1 MKTIYRLFAAF
12 SALSLFAAACTPVEE
27 YKPGVEDNTDCY
39 GVYFSAQET
48 KFVRSPEEATVITF
62 TVAREKTDG
71 DLIVPIN
78 VKDTSSIFNIKPVN
92 AVFEDGQS
100 ETTISFDYARIAV
113 GQEYLVSLSIEGDEF
128 VSKYSTLPSN
138 LDFTVRVEKW
148 NDLCVGTFTMNL
160 KRWDPFTCDVRY
172 YQSDFDPSIY
182 RISMNEILDA
192 GATSP
197 IFSDEQDTYLYIEIL
212 KKGDKVL
219 DNVADKDG
227 LVNFDE
233 YHTGIIHPNYG
244 KELLLVHPASQPENF
259 TVADWY
265 YNKVIQYNE
274 DASPAV
280 IQLAPY
286 IYMKG
291 LGGWA
296 FNKED
301 NAIVLVFPGCTLMDY
316 SMELEAGFTQDGV
329 LPVYFN
335 LGVDVAAVK
344 YAVYEGT
351 LNSAQVTRYA
361 GQIADGSAEGIATLP
376 ADGIAKLTLPET
388 GVYTVVAVSFDAAG
402 EAQETATAAINY
414 VAEGDNKD
422 VELYSGLVATGKYG
436 KEYTSDNTLEYY
448 IFGQDLVD
456 IKIGL
461 FEKGVLENKYE
472 DCVKEVLASESLAKE
487 DIEAANTSSY
497 VAVFK
502 DCVPGTEY
510 SVLAWASNGYA
521 YAFDVASAKTTGKLV
536 VSLEDMIGVYSTS
549 ITSYYNGPLKPL
561 QMVIEPSD
569 DEWYN
574 LMVSSFYGIELD
586 TPIYIDFD
594 QDTNRMLFYDWQPI
608 LADEENDQAILFAS
622 ASDDGNPIMF
632 TITGKGKFSQPS
644 GMFGLYVT
652 DYNGTKGLGW
662 ADLFTSFSATKVAD
676 LTSGASAAAPASIA
690 SIEVKES
697 AKERF
702 FPAKPSFRCNYVTMD
717 VVKNEAAS
725 KTSRKVEFTPSDLI
739 VE

>member
-12 SALSLFAAACTPVEE
+12 SALSLFAAACSPVEE

-39 GVYFSAQET
+39 GVYFPAQET
-48 KFVRSPEEATVITF
+48 EFVRSPEEATVITF

-138 LDFTVRVEKW
+138 LDFTVLVEKW
-148 NDLCVGTFTMNL
+148 NDLGVGTFTMNVDL
-160 KRWDPFTCDVRY
+160 WDPFTCAVRFF
-172 YQSDFDPSIY
+172 QSDLNPAIY
-182 RISMNEILDA
+182 RIKMHEVLED
-192 GATSP
+192 GTTDL
-197 IFSDEQDTYLYIEIL
+197 IFSEEQNTYLYFKVL
-212 KKGDKVL
+212 KKGDKVF
-219 DNVADKDG
+219 DNVADKDD
-227 LVNFDE
+227 LVFFDVF
-233 YHTGIIHPNYG
+233 HTGIINSTYNA
-244 KELLLVHPASQPENF
+244 ELLFVHPGSLSSF
-259 TVADWY
+259 TVSDWY
-265 YNKVIQYNE
+265 YNKVIQVKE
-274 DASPAV
+274 DGSPAV

-286 IYMKG
+286 IFMNG
-291 LGGWA
+291 IGGWS
-296 FNKED
+296 FIDQDE
-301 NAIVLVFPGCTLMDY
+301 AIILVLPGCQLVNY
-316 SMELEAGFTQDGV
+316 SMEIEAGYSENGV
-329 LPVYFN
+329 LPVKFE
-335 LGVDVAAVK
+335 LGADVAKVK
-344 YAVYEGT
+344 YAIYPGT

-388 GVYTVVAVSFDAAG
+388 GVYTVVAVSFDATG
-402 EAQETATAAINY
+402 EAQETAAATINY

-461 FEKGVLENKYE
+461 FEKGVLENNYE
-472 DCVKEVLASESLAKE
+472 ACVEEVLASESLSEE

-574 LMVSSFYGIELD
+574 LMVTTFYGIELD
-586 TPIYIDFD
+586 APIYIDFD

-690 SIEVKES
+690 STEVKES

-739 VE
+739 VK

>member
-12 SALSLFAAACTPVEE
+12 SALSLFAAACSPVEE

-39 GVYFSAQET
+39 GVYFPAQET
-48 KFVRSPEEATVITF
+48 EFVRSPEEATVITF

-113 GQEYLVSLSIEGDEF
+113 GQKYLVSLSIEGDEF

-138 LDFTVRVEKW
+138 LDFTVLVEKW
-148 NDLCVGTFTMNL
+148 NDLGVGTFTMNVY
-160 KRWDPFTCDVRY
+160 WDSFTCAVRFF
-172 YQSDFDPSIY
+172 QSDLNPAIY
-182 RISMNEILDA
+182 RIKMHEVLED
-192 GATSP
+192 GTTDL
-197 IFSDEQDTYLYIEIL
+197 IFSEEQNTYLYLKVL
-212 KKGDKVL
+212 KKGDKVF
-219 DNVADKDG
+219 DNVADKDD
-227 LVNFDE
+227 LVFFDVF
-233 YHTGIIHPNYG
+233 HTGIINSTYNA
-244 KELLLVHPASQPENF
+244 ELLFVHPGSLSSF
-259 TVADWY
+259 TVSDWY
-265 YNKVIQYNE
+265 YNKVIQVKE
-274 DASPAV
+274 DGSPAV

-286 IYMKG
+286 IFMNG
-291 LGGWA
+291 IGGWS
-296 FNKED
+296 FIDQDE
-301 NAIVLVFPGCTLMDY
+301 AIILVLPGCQIVNY
-316 SMELEAGFTQDGV
+316 SMEIEAGYSENGV
-329 LPVYFN
+329 LPVKFE
-335 LGVDVAAVK
+335 LGADVAKVK
-344 YAVYEGT
+344 YAIYPGT

-376 ADGIAKLTLPET
+376 ADDIAKFTLPET

-402 EAQETATAAINY
+402 EAQETATATINY

-461 FEKGVLENKYE
+461 FEKGVLENNYE
-472 DCVKEVLASESLAKE
+472 ACVEEVLASESLSEE

-574 LMVSSFYGIELD
+574 LMVTTFYGIELD
-586 TPIYIDFD
+586 APIYIDFD

-690 SIEVKES
+690 STEVKES
-697 AKERF
+697 AKDRF

-739 VE
+739 VK

>member
-39 GVYFSAQET
+39 GVYFPAQET
-48 KFVRSPEEATVITF
+48 EFVRSPEEATVITF

-138 LDFTVRVEKW
+138 LDFTVLVEKW
-148 NDLCVGTFTMNL
+148 NDLGVGTFTMNVDL
-160 KRWDPFTCDVRY
+160 WDPFTCAVRFF
-172 YQSDFDPSIY
+172 QSDLNPAIY
-182 RISMNEILDA
+182 RIKMHEVLED
-192 GATSP
+192 GTTDL
-197 IFSDEQDTYLYIEIL
+197 IFSEEQNTYLYLKVL
-212 KKGDKVL
+212 KKGDKVF
-219 DNVADKDG
+219 DNVADKDD
-227 LVNFDE
+227 LVFFDVF
-233 YHTGIIHPNYG
+233 HTGIINSTYNA
-244 KELLLVHPASQPENF
+244 ELLFVHPGSLSSF
-259 TVADWY
+259 TVSDWY
-265 YNKVIQYNE
+265 YNKVIQVKE
-274 DASPAV
+274 DGSPAV

-286 IYMKG
+286 IFMNG
-291 LGGWA
+291 IGGWS
-296 FNKED
+296 FIDQDE
-301 NAIVLVFPGCTLMDY
+301 AIILVLPGCQLVNY
-316 SMELEAGFTQDGV
+316 SMEIEAGYSENGV
-329 LPVYFN
+329 LPVKFE
-335 LGVDVAAVK
+335 LGADVAKVK
-344 YAVYEGT
+344 YAIYPGT

-388 GVYTVVAVSFDAAG
+388 GVYTVVAVSFDATG
-402 EAQETATAAINY
+402 EAQETAAATINY

-461 FEKGVLENKYE
+461 FEKGVLENNYE
-472 DCVKEVLASESLAKE
+472 ACVEEVLASESLSEE

-574 LMVSSFYGIELD
+574 LMVTTFYGIELD
-586 TPIYIDFD
+586 APIYIDFD

-739 VE
+739 VK

>member
-12 SALSLFAAACTPVEE
+12 SALSLFAAACSPVEE

-39 GVYFSAQET
+39 GVYFPAQET
-48 KFVRSPEEATVITF
+48 EFVRSPEEATVITF

-138 LDFTVRVEKW
+138 LDFTVLVEKW
-148 NDLCVGTFTMNL
+148 NDLGVGTFTMNVY
-160 KRWDPFTCDVRY
+160 WDPFTCAVRFF
-172 YQSDFDPSIY
+172 QSDLNPAIY
-182 RISMNEILDA
+182 RIKMHEVLED
-192 GATSP
+192 GTTDL
-197 IFSDEQDTYLYIEIL
+197 IFSEEQNTYLYLKVL
-212 KKGDKVL
+212 KKGDKVF
-219 DNVADKDG
+219 DNVADKDD
-227 LVNFDE
+227 LVFFDVF
-233 YHTGIIHPNYG
+233 HTGIINSTYNA
-244 KELLLVHPASQPENF
+244 ELLFVHPGSLSSF
-259 TVADWY
+259 TVSDWY
-265 YNKVIQYNE
+265 YNKVIQVKE
-274 DASPAV
+274 DGSPAV

-286 IYMKG
+286 IFMNG
-291 LGGWA
+291 IGGWS
-296 FNKED
+296 FIDQDE
-301 NAIVLVFPGCTLMDY
+301 AIILVLPGCELVNY
-316 SMELEAGFTQDGV
+316 SMEIEAGYSENGV
-329 LPVYFN
+329 LPVKFE
-335 LGVDVAAVK
+335 LGADVAKVK
-344 YAVYEGT
+344 YAIYPGT

-361 GQIADGSAEGIATLP
+361 GQIADGSAEGIAALP

-402 EAQETATAAINY
+402 EAQETATATINY

-461 FEKGVLENKYE
+461 FEKGVLENNYE
-472 DCVKEVLASESLAKE
+472 ACVDEVLASKSLAKE

-574 LMVSSFYGIELD
+574 LMVTTFYGIELD
-586 TPIYIDFD
+586 APIYIDFD

-662 ADLFTSFSATKVAD
+662 ADLFTSFSATKVRD

-739 VE
+739 VK

>member
-12 SALSLFAAACTPVEE
+12 SALSLFAAACSPVEE

-39 GVYFSAQET
+39 GVYFPAQET
-48 KFVRSPEEATVITF
+48 EFVRSPEEATVITF

-138 LDFTVRVEKW
+138 LDFTVLVEKW
-148 NDLCVGTFTMNL
+148 NDLGVGTFTMNVDL
-160 KRWDPFTCDVRY
+160 WDPFTCAVRFF
-172 YQSDFDPSIY
+172 QSDLNPAIY
-182 RISMNEILDA
+182 RIKMHEVREDGTTDL
-192 GATSP
+192 
-197 IFSDEQDTYLYIEIL
+197 IFSEEQNTYLYFKVL
-212 KKGDKVL
+212 KKGDKVF
-219 DNVADKDG
+219 DNVADKDD
-227 LVNFDE
+227 LVFFDVF
-233 YHTGIIHPNYG
+233 HTGIINSTYNA
-244 KELLLVHPASQPENF
+244 ELLFVHPGSLSSF
-259 TVADWY
+259 TVSDWY
-265 YNKVIQYNE
+265 YNKVIQVKE
-274 DASPAV
+274 DGSPAV

-286 IYMKG
+286 IFMNG
-291 LGGWA
+291 IGGWS
-296 FNKED
+296 FIDQDE
-301 NAIVLVFPGCTLMDY
+301 AIILVLPGCQLVNY
-316 SMELEAGFTQDGV
+316 SMEIEAGYSENGV
-329 LPVYFN
+329 LPVKFE
-335 LGVDVAAVK
+335 LGADVAKVK
-344 YAVYEGT
+344 YAIYPGT

-402 EAQETATAAINY
+402 EAQETATATINY

-461 FEKGVLENKYE
+461 FEKGVLENNYE
-472 DCVKEVLASESLAKE
+472 ACVEEVLASESLSEE

-536 VSLEDMIGVYSTS
+536 VSLEDMTGVYSTS

-574 LMVSSFYGIELD
+574 LMVTTFYGIELD
-586 TPIYIDFD
+586 APIYIDFD

-608 LADEENDQAILFAS
+608 LADEENDQAALFAS

-690 SIEVKES
+690 STEVKES

-739 VE
+739 VK

>member
-39 GVYFSAQET
+39 GVYFPAQET
-48 KFVRSPEEATVITF
+48 EFVRSPEEATVITF

-138 LDFTVRVEKW
+138 LDFTVLVEKW
-148 NDLCVGTFTMNL
+148 NDLGVGTFTMNVDL
-160 KRWDPFTCDVRY
+160 WDPFTCAVRFF
-172 YQSDFDPSIY
+172 QSDLNPAIY
-182 RISMNEILDA
+182 RIKMHEVLED
-192 GATSP
+192 GTTDL
-197 IFSDEQDTYLYIEIL
+197 IFSEEQNTYLYLKVL
-212 KKGDKVL
+212 KKGDKVF
-219 DNVADKDG
+219 DNVADKDD
-227 LVNFDE
+227 LVFFDVF
-233 YHTGIIHPNYG
+233 HTGIINSTYNA
-244 KELLLVHPASQPENF
+244 ELLFVHPGSLSSF
-259 TVADWY
+259 TVSDWY
-265 YNKVIQYNE
+265 YNKVIQVKE
-274 DASPAV
+274 DGSPAV

-286 IYMKG
+286 IFMNG
-291 LGGWA
+291 IGGWS
-296 FNKED
+296 FIDQDE
-301 NAIVLVFPGCTLMDY
+301 AIILVLPGCQLVNY
-316 SMELEAGFTQDGV
+316 SMEIEAGYSENGV
-329 LPVYFN
+329 LPVKFE
-335 LGVDVAAVK
+335 LGADVAKVK
-344 YAVYEGT
+344 YAIYPGT

-388 GVYTVVAVSFDAAG
+388 GVYTVVAVSFDATG
-402 EAQETATAAINY
+402 EAQETAAATINY

-461 FEKGVLENKYE
+461 FEKGVLENNYE
-472 DCVKEVLASESLAKE
+472 ACVEEVLASESLSEE

-574 LMVSSFYGIELD
+574 LMVTTFYGIELD
-586 TPIYIDFD
+586 APIYIDFD

-690 SIEVKES
+690 STEVKES

-739 VE
+739 VK

>member
-12 SALSLFAAACTPVEE
+12 SALSLFAAACSPVEE

-39 GVYFSAQET
+39 GVYFPAQET
-48 KFVRSPEEATVITF
+48 EFVRSPEEATVITF

-138 LDFTVRVEKW
+138 LDFTVLVEKW
-148 NDLCVGTFTMNL
+148 NDLGVGTFTMNVDL
-160 KRWDPFTCDVRY
+160 WDPFTCAVRFF
-172 YQSDFDPSIY
+172 QSDLNPAIY
-182 RISMNEILDA
+182 RIKMHEVLED
-192 GATSP
+192 GTTDL
-197 IFSDEQDTYLYIEIL
+197 IFSEEQNTYLYFKVL
-212 KKGDKVL
+212 KKGDKVF
-219 DNVADKDG
+219 DNVADKDD
-227 LVNFDE
+227 LVFFDVF
-233 YHTGIIHPNYG
+233 HTGIINSTYNA
-244 KELLLVHPASQPENF
+244 ELLFVHPGSLSSF
-259 TVADWY
+259 TVSDWY
-265 YNKVIQYNE
+265 YNKVIQVKE
-274 DASPAV
+274 DGSPAV

-286 IYMKG
+286 IFMNG
-291 LGGWA
+291 IGGWS
-296 FNKED
+296 FIDQDE
-301 NAIVLVFPGCTLMDY
+301 AIILVLPGCQLVNY
-316 SMELEAGFTQDGV
+316 SMEIEAGYSENGV
-329 LPVYFN
+329 LPVKFE
-335 LGVDVAAVK
+335 LGADVAKVK
-344 YAVYEGT
+344 YAIYPGT

-461 FEKGVLENKYE
+461 FEKGVLENNYE
-472 DCVKEVLASESLAKE
+472 ACVDEVLASKSLAKE

-569 DEWYN
+569 DELYN
-574 LMVSSFYGIELD
+574 LMVTTFYGIELD
-586 TPIYIDFD
+586 APIYIDFD

-652 DYNGTKGLGW
+652 D
-662 ADLFTSFSATKVAD
+662 
-676 LTSGASAAAPASIA
+676 
-690 SIEVKES
+690 
-697 AKERF
+697 
-702 FPAKPSFRCNYVTMD
+702 
-717 VVKNEAAS
+717 
-725 KTSRKVEFTPSDLI
+725 
-739 VE
+739 

>member
-12 SALSLFAAACTPVEE
+12 SALSLFAAACSPVEE

-39 GVYFSAQET
+39 GVYFPAQET
-48 KFVRSPEEATVITF
+48 EFVRSPEEATVITF

-138 LDFTVRVEKW
+138 LDFTVLVEKW
-148 NDLCVGTFTMNL
+148 NDLGVGTFTMNVY
-160 KRWDPFTCDVRY
+160 WDPFTCAVRFF
-172 YQSDFDPSIY
+172 QSDLNPAIY
-182 RISMNEILDA
+182 RIKMHEVLED
-192 GATSP
+192 GTTDL
-197 IFSDEQDTYLYIEIL
+197 IFSEEQNTYLYLKVL
-212 KKGDKVL
+212 KKGDKVF
-219 DNVADKDG
+219 DNVADKDD
-227 LVNFDE
+227 LVFFDVF
-233 YHTGIIHPNYG
+233 HTGIINSTYNA
-244 KELLLVHPASQPENF
+244 ELLFVHPGSLSSF
-259 TVADWY
+259 TVSDWY
-265 YNKVIQYNE
+265 YNKVIQVKE
-274 DASPAV
+274 DGSPAV

-286 IYMKG
+286 IFMNG
-291 LGGWA
+291 IGGWS
-296 FNKED
+296 FIDQDE
-301 NAIVLVFPGCTLMDY
+301 AIILVLPGCELVNY
-316 SMELEAGFTQDGV
+316 SMEIEAGYSENGV
-329 LPVYFN
+329 LPVKFE
-335 LGVDVAAVK
+335 LGADVAKVK
-344 YAVYEGT
+344 YAIYPGT

-461 FEKGVLENKYE
+461 FEKGVLENNYE
-472 DCVKEVLASESLAKE
+472 ACVDEVLASKSLAKE

-569 DEWYN
+569 DELYN
-574 LMVSSFYGIELD
+574 LMVTTFYGIELD
-586 TPIYIDFD
+586 APIYIDFD

-739 VE
+739 VK

>member
-12 SALSLFAAACTPVEE
+12 SALSLFAAACSPVEE

-39 GVYFSAQET
+39 GVYFPAQET
-48 KFVRSPEEATVITF
+48 EFVRSPEEATVITF

-138 LDFTVRVEKW
+138 LDFTVLVEKW
-148 NDLCVGTFTMNL
+148 NDLGVGTFTMNVY
-160 KRWDPFTCDVRY
+160 WDPFTCAVRFF
-172 YQSDFDPSIY
+172 QSDLNPAIY
-182 RISMNEILDA
+182 RIKMHEVLED
-192 GATSP
+192 GTTDL
-197 IFSDEQDTYLYIEIL
+197 IFSEEQNTYLYFKVL
-212 KKGDKVL
+212 KKGDKVF
-219 DNVADKDG
+219 DNVADKDD
-227 LVNFDE
+227 LVFFDVF
-233 YHTGIIHPNYG
+233 HTGIINSTYNA
-244 KELLLVHPASQPENF
+244 ELLFVHPGSLSSF
-259 TVADWY
+259 TVSDWY
-265 YNKVIQYNE
+265 YNKVIQVKE
-274 DASPAV
+274 DGSPAV

-286 IYMKG
+286 IFMNG
-291 LGGWA
+291 IGGWS
-296 FNKED
+296 FIDQDE
-301 NAIVLVFPGCTLMDY
+301 AIILVLPGCQLVNY
-316 SMELEAGFTQDGV
+316 SMEIEAGYSENGV
-329 LPVYFN
+329 LPVKFE
-335 LGVDVAAVK
+335 LGADVAKVK
-344 YAVYEGT
+344 YAIYPGT

-388 GVYTVVAVSFDAAG
+388 GVYTVVAVSFDATG
-402 EAQETATAAINY
+402 EAQETAAATINY

-461 FEKGVLENKYE
+461 FEKGVLENNYE
-472 DCVKEVLASESLAKE
+472 ACVEEVLASESLSEE

-574 LMVSSFYGIELD
+574 LMVTTFYGIELD
-586 TPIYIDFD
+586 APIYIDFD

-739 VE
+739 VK

>member
-12 SALSLFAAACTPVEE
+12 SALSLFAAACSPVEE

-39 GVYFSAQET
+39 GVYFPAQET
-48 KFVRSPEEATVITF
+48 EFVRSPEEATVITF

-138 LDFTVRVEKW
+138 LDFTVLVEKW
-148 NDLCVGTFTMNL
+148 NDLGVGTFTMNVDL
-160 KRWDPFTCDVRY
+160 WDPFTCAVRFF
-172 YQSDFDPSIY
+172 QSDLNPAIY
-182 RISMNEILDA
+182 RIKMHEVLED
-192 GATSP
+192 GTSDL
-197 IFSDEQDTYLYIEIL
+197 IFSEEQNTYLYFKVL
-212 KKGDKVL
+212 KKGDKVF
-219 DNVADKDG
+219 DNVADKDD
-227 LVNFDE
+227 LVFFDVF
-233 YHTGIIHPNYG
+233 HTGIINSTYNA
-244 KELLLVHPASQPENF
+244 ELLFVHPGSLSSF
-259 TVADWY
+259 TVSDWY
-265 YNKVIQYNE
+265 YNKVIQVKE
-274 DASPAV
+274 DGSPAV

-286 IYMKG
+286 IFMNG
-291 LGGWA
+291 IGGWS
-296 FNKED
+296 FIDQDE
-301 NAIVLVFPGCTLMDY
+301 AIILVLPGCQLVNY
-316 SMELEAGFTQDGV
+316 SMEIEAGYSENGV
-329 LPVYFN
+329 LPVKFE
-335 LGVDVAAVK
+335 LGADVAKVK
-344 YAVYEGT
+344 YAIYPGT

-461 FEKGVLENKYE
+461 FEKGVLENNYE
-472 DCVKEVLASESLAKE
+472 ACVEEVLASESLSEE

-574 LMVSSFYGIELD
+574 LMVTTFYGIELD
-586 TPIYIDFD
+586 APIYIDFD

-739 VE
+739 VK

>member
-12 SALSLFAAACTPVEE
+12 SALALFAAACSPVEE

-39 GVYFSAQET
+39 GVYFPAQET
-48 KFVRSPEEATVITF
+48 EFVRSPEEATVITF

-138 LDFTVRVEKW
+138 LDFTVLVEKW
-148 NDLCVGTFTMNL
+148 NDLGVGTFTMNVDL
-160 KRWDPFTCDVRY
+160 WDPFTCAVRFF
-172 YQSDFDPSIY
+172 QSDLNPAIY
-182 RISMNEILDA
+182 RIKMHEVLED
-192 GATSP
+192 GTTDL
-197 IFSDEQDTYLYIEIL
+197 IFSEEQNTYLYFKVL
-212 KKGDKVL
+212 KKGDKVF
-219 DNVADKDG
+219 DNVADKDD
-227 LVNFDE
+227 LVFFDVF
-233 YHTGIIHPNYG
+233 HTGIINSTYNA
-244 KELLLVHPASQPENF
+244 ELLFVHPGSLSSF
-259 TVADWY
+259 TVSDWY
-265 YNKVIQYNE
+265 YNKVIQVKE
-274 DASPAV
+274 DGSPAV

-286 IYMKG
+286 IFMNG
-291 LGGWA
+291 IGGWS
-296 FNKED
+296 FIDQDE
-301 NAIVLVFPGCTLMDY
+301 AIILVLPGCQLVNY
-316 SMELEAGFTQDGV
+316 SMEIEAGYSENGV
-329 LPVYFN
+329 LPVKFE
-335 LGVDVAAVK
+335 LGADVAKVK
-344 YAVYEGT
+344 YAIYPGT

-388 GVYTVVAVSFDAAG
+388 GVYTVVAVSFDATG
-402 EAQETATAAINY
+402 EAQETAAATINY

-461 FEKGVLENKYE
+461 FEKGVLENNYE
-472 DCVKEVLASESLAKE
+472 ACVEEVLASESLSEE

-569 DEWYN
+569 DELYN
-574 LMVSSFYGIELD
+574 LMVTTFYGIELD
-586 TPIYIDFD
+586 APIYIDFD

-662 ADLFTSFSATKVAD
+662 ADLFTSFSATKVGD

-739 VE
+739 VK

>member
-12 SALSLFAAACTPVEE
+12 SALSLFAAACSPVEE

-39 GVYFSAQET
+39 GVYFPAQET
-48 KFVRSPEEATVITF
+48 EFVRSPEEATVITF

-138 LDFTVRVEKW
+138 LDFTVLVEKW
-148 NDLCVGTFTMNL
+148 NDLGVGTFTMNVDL
-160 KRWDPFTCDVRY
+160 WDPFTCAVRFF
-172 YQSDFDPSIY
+172 QSDLNPAIY
-182 RISMNEILDA
+182 RIKMHEVLED
-192 GATSP
+192 GTTDL
-197 IFSDEQDTYLYIEIL
+197 IFSEEQNTYLYFKVL
-212 KKGDKVL
+212 KKGDKVF
-219 DNVADKDG
+219 DNVADKDD
-227 LVNFDE
+227 LVFFDVF
-233 YHTGIIHPNYG
+233 HTGIINSTYNA
-244 KELLLVHPASQPENF
+244 ELLFVHPGSLSSF
-259 TVADWY
+259 TVSDWY
-265 YNKVIQYNE
+265 YNKVIQVKE
-274 DASPAV
+274 DGSPAV

-286 IYMKG
+286 IFMNG
-291 LGGWA
+291 IGGWS
-296 FNKED
+296 FIDQDE
-301 NAIVLVFPGCTLMDY
+301 AIILVLPGCELVNY
-316 SMELEAGFTQDGV
+316 SMEIEAGYSENGV
-329 LPVYFN
+329 LPVKFE
-335 LGVDVAAVK
+335 LGADVAKVK
-344 YAVYEGT
+344 YAIYPGT

-388 GVYTVVAVSFDAAG
+388 GVYTVVAVSFDATG
-402 EAQETATAAINY
+402 EAQETAAATINY

-461 FEKGVLENKYE
+461 FEKGVLENNYE
-472 DCVKEVLASESLAKE
+472 ACVEEVLASESLSEE

-569 DEWYN
+569 DELYN
-574 LMVSSFYGIELD
+574 LMVTTFYGIELD
-586 TPIYIDFD
+586 APIYIDFD

-739 VE
+739 VK

>member
-12 SALSLFAAACTPVEE
+12 SALSLFAAACSPVEE

-39 GVYFSAQET
+39 GVYFPAQET
-48 KFVRSPEEATVITF
+48 EFVRSPEEATVITF

-138 LDFTVRVEKW
+138 LDFTVLVEKW
-148 NDLCVGTFTMNL
+148 NDLGVGTFTMNVY
-160 KRWDPFTCDVRY
+160 WDPFTCAVRFF
-172 YQSDFDPSIY
+172 QSDLNPAIY
-182 RISMNEILDA
+182 RIKMHEVLED
-192 GATSP
+192 GTSDL
-197 IFSDEQDTYLYIEIL
+197 IFSEEQNTYLYLKVL
-212 KKGDKVL
+212 KKGDKVF
-219 DNVADKDG
+219 DNVADKDD
-227 LVNFDE
+227 LVFFDVF
-233 YHTGIIHPNYG
+233 HTGIINSTYNA
-244 KELLLVHPASQPENF
+244 ELLFVHPGALSSF
-259 TVADWY
+259 TVSDWY
-265 YNKVIQYNE
+265 YNKVIQVKE
-274 DASPAV
+274 DGSPAV

-286 IYMKG
+286 IFMNG
-291 LGGWA
+291 IGGWS
-296 FNKED
+296 FIDQDE
-301 NAIVLVFPGCTLMDY
+301 AIILVLPGCELVNY
-316 SMELEAGFTQDGV
+316 SMEIEAGYSENGV
-329 LPVYFN
+329 LPVKFE
-335 LGVDVAAVK
+335 LGADVAKVK
-344 YAVYEGT
+344 YAIYPGT

-461 FEKGVLENKYE
+461 FEKGVLENNYE
-472 DCVKEVLASESLAKE
+472 ACVDEVLASKSLAEE

-569 DEWYN
+569 DELYN
-574 LMVSSFYGIELD
+574 LMVTTFYGIELD
-586 TPIYIDFD
+586 APIYIDFD

-662 ADLFTSFSATKVAD
+662 ADLFTSFSATKVGD

-690 SIEVKES
+690 SIEVKDS

-739 VE
+739 VK

>member
-12 SALSLFAAACTPVEE
+12 SALALFAAACSPVEE

-39 GVYFSAQET
+39 GVYFPAQET
-48 KFVRSPEEATVITF
+48 EFVRSPEEATVITF

-138 LDFTVRVEKW
+138 LDFTVLVEKW
-148 NDLCVGTFTMNL
+148 NDLGVGTFTMNVDL
-160 KRWDPFTCDVRY
+160 WDPFTCAVRFF
-172 YQSDFDPSIY
+172 QSDLNPAIY
-182 RISMNEILDA
+182 RIKMHEVLED
-192 GATSP
+192 GTTDL
-197 IFSDEQDTYLYIEIL
+197 IFSEEQNTYLYFKVL
-212 KKGDKVL
+212 KKGDKVF
-219 DNVADKDG
+219 DNVADKDD
-227 LVNFDE
+227 LVFFDVF
-233 YHTGIIHPNYG
+233 HTGIINSTYNA
-244 KELLLVHPASQPENF
+244 ELLFVHPGALSSF
-259 TVADWY
+259 TVSDWY
-265 YNKVIQYNE
+265 YNKVIQVKE
-274 DASPAV
+274 DGSPAV

-286 IYMKG
+286 IFMNG
-291 LGGWA
+291 IGGWS
-296 FNKED
+296 FIDQDE
-301 NAIVLVFPGCTLMDY
+301 AIILVLPGCELVNY
-316 SMELEAGFTQDGV
+316 SMEIEAGYSENGV
-329 LPVYFN
+329 LPVKFE
-335 LGVDVAAVK
+335 LGADVAKVK
-344 YAVYEGT
+344 YAIYPGT

-388 GVYTVVAVSFDAAG
+388 GVYTVVAVSFDATG
-402 EAQETATAAINY
+402 EAQETAAATINY

-461 FEKGVLENKYE
+461 FEKGVLENNYE
-472 DCVKEVLASESLAKE
+472 ACVEEVLASESLSEE

-574 LMVSSFYGIELD
+574 LMVTTFYGIELD
-586 TPIYIDFD
+586 APIYIDFD

-739 VE
+739 VK

>member
-12 SALSLFAAACTPVEE
+12 SALSLFAAACSPVEE
-27 YKPGVEDNTDCY
+27 YKPGSEDDPTCF
-39 GVYFSAQET
+39 GVYFPAQET
-48 KFVRSPEEATVITF
+48 AIVRSPEESTMISF
-62 TVAREKTDG
+62 TVARTNTEG
-71 DLIVPIN
+71 DLIVP
-78 VKDTSSIFNIKPVN
+78 VTVSDTSSIFNIKPVN

-138 LDFTVRVEKW
+138 LDFTVLVEKW
-148 NDLCVGTFTMNL
+148 NDLGVGTFTMNVY
-160 KRWDPFTCDVRY
+160 WDPFTCAVRFF
-172 YQSDFDPSIY
+172 QSDLNPAIY
-182 RISMNEILDA
+182 RIKMHEVLED
-192 GATSP
+192 GTTDL
-197 IFSDEQDTYLYIEIL
+197 IFSEEQNTYLYLKVL
-212 KKGDKVL
+212 KKGDKVF
-219 DNVADKDG
+219 DNVADKDD
-227 LVNFDE
+227 LVFFDVF
-233 YHTGIIHPNYG
+233 HTGIINSTYNA
-244 KELLLVHPASQPENF
+244 ELLFVHPGALSSF
-259 TVADWY
+259 TVSDWY
-265 YNKVIQYNE
+265 YNKVLQVKE
-274 DASPAV
+274 DGSPAV

-286 IYMKG
+286 IFMNG
-291 LGGWA
+291 IGGWS
-296 FNKED
+296 FIDQDE
-301 NAIVLVFPGCTLMDY
+301 AIILVLPGCQLVNY
-316 SMELEAGFTQDGV
+316 SMEIEAGYSENGV
-329 LPVYFN
+329 LPVKFE
-335 LGVDVAAVK
+335 LGADVAKVK
-344 YAVYEGT
+344 YAIYPGT

-461 FEKGVLENKYE
+461 FEKGVLENNYE
-472 DCVKEVLASESLAKE
+472 ACVDEVLASKSLAKE

-569 DEWYN
+569 DELYN
-574 LMVSSFYGIELD
+574 LMVTTFYGIELD
-586 TPIYIDFD
+586 APIYIDFD

-739 VE
+739 VK

>member
-12 SALSLFAAACTPVEE
+12 SALSLFAAACSPVEE

-39 GVYFSAQET
+39 GVYFPAQET
-48 KFVRSPEEATVITF
+48 EFVRSPEEATVITF

-138 LDFTVRVEKW
+138 LDFTVLVEKW
-148 NDLCVGTFTMNL
+148 NDLGVGTFTMNVDL
-160 KRWDPFTCDVRY
+160 WDPFTCAVRFF
-172 YQSDFDPSIY
+172 QSDLNPAIY
-182 RISMNEILDA
+182 RIKMHEVLED
-192 GATSP
+192 GTTDL
-197 IFSDEQDTYLYIEIL
+197 IFSEEQNTYLYFKVL
-212 KKGDKVL
+212 KKGDKVF
-219 DNVADKDG
+219 DNVADKDD
-227 LVNFDE
+227 LVFFDVF
-233 YHTGIIHPNYG
+233 HTGIINSTYNA
-244 KELLLVHPASQPENF
+244 ELLFVHPGSLSSF
-259 TVADWY
+259 TVSDWY
-265 YNKVIQYNE
+265 YNKVIQVKE
-274 DASPAV
+274 DGSPAV

-286 IYMKG
+286 IFMNG
-291 LGGWA
+291 IGGWS
-296 FNKED
+296 FIDQDE
-301 NAIVLVFPGCTLMDY
+301 AIILVLPGCQLVNY
-316 SMELEAGFTQDGV
+316 SMEIEAGYSENGV
-329 LPVYFN
+329 LPVKFE
-335 LGVDVAAVK
+335 LGADVAKVK
-344 YAVYEGT
+344 YAIYPGT

-388 GVYTVVAVSFDAAG
+388 GVYTVVAVSFDATG
-402 EAQETATAAINY
+402 EAQETAAATINY

-461 FEKGVLENKYE
+461 FEKGVLENNYE
-472 DCVKEVLASESLAKE
+472 ACVDEVLASESLAEE

-574 LMVSSFYGIELD
+574 LMVTTFYGIELD
-586 TPIYIDFD
+586 APIYIDFD

-690 SIEVKES
+690 STEVKES
-697 AKERF
+697 AKDRF

-739 VE
+739 VK

>member
-12 SALSLFAAACTPVEE
+12 SALSLFAAACSPVEE

-39 GVYFSAQET
+39 GVYFPAQET
-48 KFVRSPEEATVITF
+48 EFVRSPEEATVITF

-138 LDFTVRVEKW
+138 LDFTVLVEKW
-148 NDLCVGTFTMNL
+148 NDLGVGTFTMNVY
-160 KRWDPFTCDVRY
+160 WDPFTCAVRFF
-172 YQSDFDPSIY
+172 QSDLNPAIY
-182 RISMNEILDA
+182 RIKMHEVLED
-192 GATSP
+192 GTSDL
-197 IFSDEQDTYLYIEIL
+197 IFSEEQNTYLYLKVL
-212 KKGDKVL
+212 KKGDKVF
-219 DNVADKDG
+219 DNVADKDD
-227 LVNFDE
+227 LVFFDVF
-233 YHTGIIHPNYG
+233 HTGIINSTYNA
-244 KELLLVHPASQPENF
+244 ELLFVHPGALSSF
-259 TVADWY
+259 TVSDWY
-265 YNKVIQYNE
+265 YNKVIQVKE
-274 DASPAV
+274 DGSPAV

-286 IYMKG
+286 IFMNG
-291 LGGWA
+291 IGGWS
-296 FNKED
+296 FIDQDE
-301 NAIVLVFPGCTLMDY
+301 AIILVLPGCELVNY
-316 SMELEAGFTQDGV
+316 RMEIEAGYSENGV
-329 LPVYFN
+329 LPVKFE
-335 LGVDVAAVK
+335 LGADVAKVK
-344 YAVYEGT
+344 YAIYPGT

-461 FEKGVLENKYE
+461 FEKGVLENNYE
-472 DCVKEVLASESLAKE
+472 ACVEEVLASESLSEE

-574 LMVSSFYGIELD
+574 LMVTTFYGIELD
-586 TPIYIDFD
+586 APIYIDFD

-662 ADLFTSFSATKVAD
+662 ADLFTSFSATKVGD

-739 VE
+739 VK

>member
-12 SALSLFAAACTPVEE
+12 SALALFAAACSPVEE

-39 GVYFSAQET
+39 GVYFPAQET
-48 KFVRSPEEATVITF
+48 EFVRSPEEATVITF

-138 LDFTVRVEKW
+138 LDFTVLVEKW
-148 NDLCVGTFTMNL
+148 NDLGVGTFTMNVY
-160 KRWDPFTCDVRY
+160 WDPFTCAVRFF
-172 YQSDFDPSIY
+172 QSDLNPAIY
-182 RISMNEILDA
+182 RIKMHEVLED
-192 GATSP
+192 GTTDL
-197 IFSDEQDTYLYIEIL
+197 IFSEEQNTYLYFKVL
-212 KKGDKVL
+212 KKGDKVF
-219 DNVADKDG
+219 DNVADKDD
-227 LVNFDE
+227 LVFFDVF
-233 YHTGIIHPNYG
+233 HTGIINSTYNA
-244 KELLLVHPASQPENF
+244 ELLFVHPGALSSF
-259 TVADWY
+259 TVSDWY
-265 YNKVIQYNE
+265 YNKVLQVKE
-274 DASPAV
+274 DGSPAV

-286 IYMKG
+286 IFMNG
-291 LGGWA
+291 IGGWS
-296 FNKED
+296 FIDQDE
-301 NAIVLVFPGCTLMDY
+301 AIILVLPGCQLVNY
-316 SMELEAGFTQDGV
+316 SMEIEAGYSENGV
-329 LPVYFN
+329 LPVKFE
-335 LGVDVAAVK
+335 LGADVAKVK
-344 YAVYEGT
+344 YAIYPGT

-402 EAQETATAAINY
+402 EAQETATATINY

-461 FEKGVLENKYE
+461 FEKGVLENNYE
-472 DCVKEVLASESLAKE
+472 ACVEEVLASESLSEE

-569 DEWYN
+569 DELYN
-574 LMVSSFYGIELD
+574 LMVTTFYGIELD
-586 TPIYIDFD
+586 APIYIDFD

-739 VE
+739 VK

>member
-12 SALSLFAAACTPVEE
+12 SALSLFAAACSPVEE

-39 GVYFSAQET
+39 GVYFPAQET
-48 KFVRSPEEATVITF
+48 EFVRSPEEATVITF

-138 LDFTVRVEKW
+138 LDFTVLVEKW
-148 NDLCVGTFTMNL
+148 NDLGVGTFTMNVDL
-160 KRWDPFTCDVRY
+160 WDPFTCAVRFF
-172 YQSDFDPSIY
+172 QSDLNPAIY
-182 RISMNEILDA
+182 RIKMHEVLED
-192 GATSP
+192 GTSDL
-197 IFSDEQDTYLYIEIL
+197 IFSEEQNTYLYLKVL
-212 KKGDKVL
+212 KKGDKVF
-219 DNVADKDG
+219 DNVADKDD
-227 LVNFDE
+227 LVFFDVF
-233 YHTGIIHPNYG
+233 HTGIINSTYNA
-244 KELLLVHPASQPENF
+244 ELLFVHPGALSSF
-259 TVADWY
+259 TVSDWY
-265 YNKVIQYNE
+265 YNKVIQVKE
-274 DASPAV
+274 DGSPAV

-286 IYMKG
+286 IFMNG
-291 LGGWA
+291 IGGWS
-296 FNKED
+296 FIDQDE
-301 NAIVLVFPGCTLMDY
+301 AIILVLPGCELVNY
-316 SMELEAGFTQDGV
+316 SMEIEAGYSENGV
-329 LPVYFN
+329 LPVKFE
-335 LGVDVAAVK
+335 LGADVAKVK
-344 YAVYEGT
+344 YAIYPGT

-461 FEKGVLENKYE
+461 FEKGVLENNYE
-472 DCVKEVLASESLAKE
+472 ACVEEVLASESLSEE

-569 DEWYN
+569 DELYN
-574 LMVSSFYGIELD
+574 LMVTTFYGIELD
-586 TPIYIDFD
+586 APIYIDFD

-739 VE
+739 VK

>member
-12 SALSLFAAACTPVEE
+12 SALSLFAAACSPVEE

-39 GVYFSAQET
+39 GVYFPAQET
-48 KFVRSPEEATVITF
+48 EFVRSPEEATVITF

-138 LDFTVRVEKW
+138 LDFTVLVEKW
-148 NDLCVGTFTMNL
+148 NDLGVGTFTMNVY
-160 KRWDPFTCDVRY
+160 WDPFTCAVRFF
-172 YQSDFDPSIY
+172 QSDLNPAIY
-182 RISMNEILDA
+182 RIKMHEVLED
-192 GATSP
+192 GTTDL
-197 IFSDEQDTYLYIEIL
+197 IFSEEQNTYLYLKVL
-212 KKGDKVL
+212 KKGDKVF
-219 DNVADKDG
+219 DNVADKDD
-227 LVNFDE
+227 LVFFDVF
-233 YHTGIIHPNYG
+233 HTGIINSTYNA
-244 KELLLVHPASQPENF
+244 ELLFVHPGALSSF
-259 TVADWY
+259 TVSDWY
-265 YNKVIQYNE
+265 YNKVIQVKE
-274 DASPAV
+274 DGSPAV

-286 IYMKG
+286 IFMNG
-291 LGGWA
+291 IGGWS
-296 FNKED
+296 FIDQDE
-301 NAIVLVFPGCTLMDY
+301 AIILVLPGCELVNY
-316 SMELEAGFTQDGV
+316 SMEIEAGYSENGV
-329 LPVYFN
+329 LPVKFE
-335 LGVDVAAVK
+335 LGADVAKVK
-344 YAVYEGT
+344 YAIYPGT

-461 FEKGVLENKYE
+461 FEKGVLENNYE
-472 DCVKEVLASESLAKE
+472 ACVDEVLASKSLAKE

-536 VSLEDMIGVYSTS
+536 VSLEDMTGVYSTT
-549 ITSYYNGPLKPL
+549 ITSQFKGPLKPL

-569 DEWYN
+569 DELYN
-574 LMVSSFYGIELD
+574 LMVTTFYGIELD
-586 TPIYIDFD
+586 APIYIDFD

-739 VE
+739 VK

>member
-12 SALSLFAAACTPVEE
+12 SALSLFAAACSPVEE

-39 GVYFSAQET
+39 GVYFPAQET
-48 KFVRSPEEATVITF
+48 EFVRSPEEATVITF

-138 LDFTVRVEKW
+138 LDFTVLVEKW
-148 NDLCVGTFTMNL
+148 NDLGVGTFTMNVY
-160 KRWDPFTCDVRY
+160 WDPFTCAVRFF
-172 YQSDFDPSIY
+172 QSDLNPAIY
-182 RISMNEILDA
+182 RIKMHEVLED
-192 GATSP
+192 GTTDL
-197 IFSDEQDTYLYIEIL
+197 IFSEEQNTYLYLKVL
-212 KKGDKVL
+212 KKGDKVF
-219 DNVADKDG
+219 DNVADKDD
-227 LVNFDE
+227 LVFFDVF
-233 YHTGIIHPNYG
+233 HTGIINSTYNA
-244 KELLLVHPASQPENF
+244 ELLFVHPGSLSSF
-259 TVADWY
+259 TVSDWY
-265 YNKVIQYNE
+265 YNKVIQVKE
-274 DASPAV
+274 DGSPAV

-286 IYMKG
+286 IFMNG
-291 LGGWA
+291 IGGWS
-296 FNKED
+296 FIDQDE
-301 NAIVLVFPGCTLMDY
+301 AIILVLPGCQLVNY
-316 SMELEAGFTQDGV
+316 SMEIEAGYSENGV
-329 LPVYFN
+329 LPVKFE
-335 LGVDVAAVK
+335 LGADVAKVK
-344 YAVYEGT
+344 YAIYPGT

-402 EAQETATAAINY
+402 EAQETATATINY

-461 FEKGVLENKYE
+461 FEKGVLENNYE
-472 DCVKEVLASESLAKE
+472 ACVDEVLASKSLAKE

-569 DEWYN
+569 DELYN
-574 LMVSSFYGIELD
+574 LMVTTFYGIELD
-586 TPIYIDFD
+586 APIYIDFD

-739 VE
+739 VK

>member
-12 SALSLFAAACTPVEE
+12 SALALFAAACSPVEE

-39 GVYFSAQET
+39 GVYFPAQET
-48 KFVRSPEEATVITF
+48 EFVRSPEEATVITF

-138 LDFTVRVEKW
+138 LDFTVLVEKW
-148 NDLCVGTFTMNL
+148 NDLGVGTFTMNVDL
-160 KRWDPFTCDVRY
+160 WDPFTCAVRFF
-172 YQSDFDPSIY
+172 QSDLNPAIY
-182 RISMNEILDA
+182 RIKMHEVLED
-192 GATSP
+192 GTTDL
-197 IFSDEQDTYLYIEIL
+197 IFSEEQNTYLYFKVL
-212 KKGDKVL
+212 KKGDKVF
-219 DNVADKDG
+219 DNVADKDD
-227 LVNFDE
+227 LVFFDVF
-233 YHTGIIHPNYG
+233 HTGIINSTYNA
-244 KELLLVHPASQPENF
+244 ELLFVHPGSLSSF
-259 TVADWY
+259 TVSDWY
-265 YNKVIQYNE
+265 YNKVIQVKE
-274 DASPAV
+274 DGSPAV

-286 IYMKG
+286 IFMNG
-291 LGGWA
+291 IGGWS
-296 FNKED
+296 FIDQDE
-301 NAIVLVFPGCTLMDY
+301 AIILVLPGCQLVNY
-316 SMELEAGFTQDGV
+316 SMEIEAGYSENGV
-329 LPVYFN
+329 LPVKFE
-335 LGVDVAAVK
+335 LGADVAKVK
-344 YAVYEGT
+344 YAIYPGT

-388 GVYTVVAVSFDAAG
+388 GVYTVVAVSFDATG
-402 EAQETATAAINY
+402 EAQETAAATINY

-461 FEKGVLENKYE
+461 FEKGVLENNYE
-472 DCVKEVLASESLAKE
+472 ACVEEVLASESLAEE

-574 LMVSSFYGIELD
+574 LMVTTFYGIELD
-586 TPIYIDFD
+586 APIYIDFD

-739 VE
+739 VK

>member
-12 SALSLFAAACTPVEE
+12 SALSLFAAACSPVEE
-27 YKPGVEDNTDCY
+27 YKPGSEDDPTCF
-39 GVYFSAQET
+39 GVYFPAQET
-48 KFVRSPEEATVITF
+48 AIVRSPEESTMISF
-62 TVAREKTDG
+62 TVARTNTEG
-71 DLIVPIN
+71 DLIVP
-78 VKDTSSIFNIKPVN
+78 VTVSDTSSIFNIKPVN

-138 LDFTVRVEKW
+138 LDFTVLVEKW
-148 NDLCVGTFTMNL
+148 NDLGVGTFTMNVY
-160 KRWDPFTCDVRY
+160 WDPFTCAVRFF
-172 YQSDFDPSIY
+172 QSDLNPAIY
-182 RISMNEILDA
+182 RIKMHEVLED
-192 GATSP
+192 GTTDL
-197 IFSDEQDTYLYIEIL
+197 IFSEEQNTYLYLKVL
-212 KKGDKVL
+212 KKGDKVF
-219 DNVADKDG
+219 DNVADKDD
-227 LVNFDE
+227 LVFFDVF
-233 YHTGIIHPNYG
+233 HTGIINSTYNA
-244 KELLLVHPASQPENF
+244 ELLFVHPGALSSF
-259 TVADWY
+259 TVSDWY
-265 YNKVIQYNE
+265 YNKVIQVKE
-274 DASPAV
+274 DGSPAV

-286 IYMKG
+286 IFMNG
-291 LGGWA
+291 IGGWS
-296 FNKED
+296 FIDQDE
-301 NAIVLVFPGCTLMDY
+301 AIILVLPGCELVNY
-316 SMELEAGFTQDGV
+316 SMEIEAGYSENGV
-329 LPVYFN
+329 LPVKFE
-335 LGVDVAAVK
+335 LGADVAKVK
-344 YAVYEGT
+344 YAIYPGT

-456 IKIGL
+456 ITIGL
-461 FEKGVLENKYE
+461 FEKGVLENNYE
-472 DCVKEVLASESLAKE
+472 ACVDEVLASKSLAKE

-510 SVLAWASNGYA
+510 SVLAWASNGFA

-569 DEWYN
+569 DELYN
-574 LMVSSFYGIELD
+574 LMVTTFYGIELD
-586 TPIYIDFD
+586 APIYIDFD

-662 ADLFTSFSATKVAD
+662 ADLFTSFSATKVRD

-690 SIEVKES
+690 SLEVKES

-739 VE
+739 VK

>member
-12 SALSLFAAACTPVEE
+12 SALALFAAACSPVEE

-39 GVYFSAQET
+39 GVYFPAQET
-48 KFVRSPEEATVITF
+48 EFVRSPEEATVITF

-138 LDFTVRVEKW
+138 LDFTVLVEKW
-148 NDLCVGTFTMNL
+148 NDLGVGTFTMNVDL
-160 KRWDPFTCDVRY
+160 WDPFTCAVRFF
-172 YQSDFDPSIY
+172 QSDLNPAIY
-182 RISMNEILDA
+182 RIKMHEVLED
-192 GATSP
+192 GTTDL
-197 IFSDEQDTYLYIEIL
+197 IFSEEQNTYLYFKVL
-212 KKGDKVL
+212 KKGDKVF
-219 DNVADKDG
+219 DNVADKDD
-227 LVNFDE
+227 LVFFDVF
-233 YHTGIIHPNYG
+233 HTGIINSTYNA
-244 KELLLVHPASQPENF
+244 ELLFVHPGSLSSF
-259 TVADWY
+259 TVSDWY
-265 YNKVIQYNE
+265 YNKVIQVKE
-274 DASPAV
+274 DGSPAV

-286 IYMKG
+286 IFMNG
-291 LGGWA
+291 IGGWS
-296 FNKED
+296 FIDQDE
-301 NAIVLVFPGCTLMDY
+301 AIILVLPGCQLVNY
-316 SMELEAGFTQDGV
+316 SMEIEAGYSENGV
-329 LPVYFN
+329 LPVKFE
-335 LGVDVAAVK
+335 LGADVAKVK
-344 YAVYEGT
+344 YAIYPGT

-402 EAQETATAAINY
+402 EAQETAAATINY

-461 FEKGVLENKYE
+461 FEKGVLENNYE
-472 DCVKEVLASESLAKE
+472 ACVEEVLASESLSEE

-574 LMVSSFYGIELD
+574 LMVTTFYGIELD
-586 TPIYIDFD
+586 APIYIDFD

-739 VE
+739 VK

>member
-12 SALSLFAAACTPVEE
+12 SALSLFAAACSPVEE
-27 YKPGVEDNTDCY
+27 YKPGSEDDPNCF
-39 GVYFSAQET
+39 GVYFPAQET
-48 KFVRSPEEATVITF
+48 AIVRSPEESTNISF
-62 TVAREKTDG
+62 TVARTNTEG
-71 DLIVPIN
+71 DLVVP
-78 VKDTSSIFNIKPVN
+78 VTVSDTSSIFNIKPVN

-138 LDFTVRVEKW
+138 LDFTVLVEKW
-148 NDLCVGTFTMNL
+148 NDLGVGTFTMNVF
-160 KRWDPFTCDVRY
+160 WDPFTCDVRY
-172 YQSDFDPSIY
+172 YQSDLNPSIY
-182 RISMNEILDA
+182 RISMDEILDA
-192 GATSP
+192 GATTP
-197 IFSDEQDTYLYIEIL
+197 IFSDEQATYLYIKAL
-212 KKGDKVL
+212 KKGESL
-219 DNVADKDG
+219 FGNVADQDG
-227 LVNFDE
+227 LVYFDV
-233 YHTGIIHPNYG
+233 YHTGVIHPNYG
-244 KELLLVHPASQPENF
+244 EELLLVHPASFSSF

-286 IYMKG
+286 IFMNG
-291 LGGWA
+291 IGGWPYID
-296 FNKED
+296 ED
-301 NAIVLVFPGCTLMDY
+301 QAIVLVFPGCTLVDY

-351 LNSAQVTRYA
+351 LNSAQVARYA

-376 ADGIAKLTLPET
+376 ADGIAKVTLPET
-388 GVYTVVAVSFDAAG
+388 GVYTVVAVSFDATG
-402 EAQETATAAINY
+402 EAQETATATINY
-414 VAEGDNKD
+414 VAEGDDKD

-436 KEYTSDNTLEYY
+436 KEDTSDNTLEYY

-461 FEKGVLENKYE
+461 FEKGVLENNYE
-472 DCVKEVLASESLAKE
+472 ACVKEVLASESLSEE

-536 VSLEDMIGVYSTS
+536 VSLEDMTGVYSTS
-549 ITSYYNGPLKPL
+549 ITSYFNGPLEPL
-561 QMVIEPSD
+561 PMVIEPSD

-574 LMVSSFYGIELD
+574 LMVTTFYGIELD
-586 TPIYIDFD
+586 APIYIDFD
-594 QDTNRMLFYDWQPI
+594 QDTNRMLFYDWQLI
-608 LADEENDQAILFAS
+608 LADEEYDQAALFAS

-644 GMFGLYVT
+644 GMFGIYVT
-652 DYNGTKGLGW
+652 DYNGTKPLGW
-662 ADLFTSFSATKVAD
+662 LDVFTSFSATKVAD

-690 SIEVKES
+690 SLEVKES

-739 VE
+739 VK

>member
-12 SALSLFAAACTPVEE
+12 SALSLFAAACSPVEE
-27 YKPGVEDNTDCY
+27 YKPGSEDDPTCF
-39 GVYFSAQET
+39 GVYFPAQET
-48 KFVRSPEEATVITF
+48 AIVRSPEESTMISF
-62 TVAREKTDG
+62 TVARTNTEG
-71 DLIVPIN
+71 DLIVP
-78 VKDTSSIFNIKPVN
+78 VTVSDTSSIFNIKPVN

-138 LDFTVRVEKW
+138 LDFTVLVEKW
-148 NDLCVGTFTMNL
+148 NDLGVGTFTMNVDL
-160 KRWDPFTCDVRY
+160 WDPFTCAVRFF
-172 YQSDFDPSIY
+172 QSDLNPAIY
-182 RISMNEILDA
+182 RIKMHEVLED
-192 GATSP
+192 GTTDL
-197 IFSDEQDTYLYIEIL
+197 IFSEEQNTYLYLKVL
-212 KKGDKVL
+212 KKGDKVF
-219 DNVADKDG
+219 DNVADKDD
-227 LVNFDE
+227 LVFFDVF
-233 YHTGIIHPNYG
+233 HTGIINSTYNA
-244 KELLLVHPASQPENF
+244 ELLFVHPGALSSF
-259 TVADWY
+259 TVSDWY
-265 YNKVIQYNE
+265 YNKVIQVKE
-274 DASPAV
+274 DGSPAV

-286 IYMKG
+286 IFMNG
-291 LGGWA
+291 IGGWS
-296 FNKED
+296 FIDQDE
-301 NAIVLVFPGCTLMDY
+301 AIILVLPGCELVNY
-316 SMELEAGFTQDGV
+316 SMEIEAGYSENGV
-329 LPVYFN
+329 LPVKFE
-335 LGVDVAAVK
+335 LGADVAKVK
-344 YAVYEGT
+344 YAIYPGT

-461 FEKGVLENKYE
+461 FEKGVLENNYE
-472 DCVKEVLASESLAKE
+472 ACVEEVLASESLSEE

-569 DEWYN
+569 DEWHN
-574 LMVSSFYGIELD
+574 LMVTTFYGIELD
-586 TPIYIDFD
+586 APIYIDFD

-739 VE
+739 VK

>member
-39 GVYFSAQET
+39 GVYFPAQET
-48 KFVRSPEEATVITF
+48 EFVRSPEEATVITF

-138 LDFTVRVEKW
+138 LDFTVLVEKW
-148 NDLCVGTFTMNL
+148 NDLGVGTFTMNVYF
-160 KRWDPFTCDVRY
+160 KSFTCAVRFF
-172 YQSDFDPSIY
+172 QSDLNPAIY
-182 RISMNEILDA
+182 RIKMHEVREDGTTDL
-192 GATSP
+192 
-197 IFSDEQDTYLYIEIL
+197 IFSEEQNTYLYLKVL
-212 KKGDKVL
+212 KKGDKVF
-219 DNVADKDG
+219 DNVADKDD
-227 LVNFDE
+227 LVFFDVF
-233 YHTGIIHPNYG
+233 HTGIINSTYNA
-244 KELLLVHPASQPENF
+244 ELLFVHPGSLSSF
-259 TVADWY
+259 TVSDWY
-265 YNKVIQYNE
+265 YNKVIQVKE
-274 DASPAV
+274 DGSPAV

-286 IYMKG
+286 IFMNG
-291 LGGWA
+291 IGGWS
-296 FNKED
+296 FIDQDE
-301 NAIVLVFPGCTLMDY
+301 AIILVLPGCQLVNY
-316 SMELEAGFTQDGV
+316 SMEIEAGYSENGV
-329 LPVYFN
+329 LPVKFE
-335 LGVDVAAVK
+335 LGADVAKVK
-344 YAVYEGT
+344 YAIYPGT

-388 GVYTVVAVSFDAAG
+388 GVYTVVAVSFDATG
-402 EAQETATAAINY
+402 EAQETATATINY

-461 FEKGVLENKYE
+461 FEKGVLENNYE
-472 DCVKEVLASESLAKE
+472 ACVEEVLASESLSEE

-549 ITSYYNGPLKPL
+549 ITSSYNGPLKPL

-574 LMVSSFYGIELD
+574 LMVTTFYGIELD
-586 TPIYIDFD
+586 APIYIDFD

-662 ADLFTSFSATKVAD
+662 ADLFTSFSATKVRD

-697 AKERF
+697 ANERF

-739 VE
+739 VK

>member
-39 GVYFSAQET
+39 GVYFPAQET
-48 KFVRSPEEATVITF
+48 EFVRSPEEATVITF

-138 LDFTVRVEKW
+138 LDFTVLVEKW
-148 NDLCVGTFTMNL
+148 NDLGVGTFTMNVY
-160 KRWDPFTCDVRY
+160 WDPFTCAVRFF
-172 YQSDFDPSIY
+172 QSDLNPAIY
-182 RISMNEILDA
+182 RIKMHEVLED
-192 GATSP
+192 GTTDL
-197 IFSDEQDTYLYIEIL
+197 IFSEEQNTYLYFKVL
-212 KKGDKVL
+212 KKGDKVF
-219 DNVADKDG
+219 DNVADKDD
-227 LVNFDE
+227 LVFFDVF
-233 YHTGIIHPNYG
+233 HTGIINSTYNA
-244 KELLLVHPASQPENF
+244 ELLFVHPGALSSF
-259 TVADWY
+259 TVSDWY
-265 YNKVIQYNE
+265 YNKVIQVKE
-274 DASPAV
+274 DGSPAV

-286 IYMKG
+286 IFMNG
-291 LGGWA
+291 IGGWS
-296 FNKED
+296 FIDQDE
-301 NAIVLVFPGCTLMDY
+301 AIILVLPGCQLVNY
-316 SMELEAGFTQDGV
+316 SMEIEAGYSENGV
-329 LPVYFN
+329 LPVKFE
-335 LGVDVAAVK
+335 LGADVAKVK
-344 YAVYEGT
+344 YAIYPGT

-388 GVYTVVAVSFDAAG
+388 GVYTVVAVSFDATG
-402 EAQETATAAINY
+402 EAQETAAATINY

-461 FEKGVLENKYE
+461 FEKGVLENNYE
-472 DCVKEVLASESLAKE
+472 ACVDEVLASKSLAKE

-574 LMVSSFYGIELD
+574 LMVTTFYGIELD
-586 TPIYIDFD
+586 APIYIDFD

-739 VE
+739 VK

>member
-12 SALSLFAAACTPVEE
+12 SALSLFAAACSPVEE

-39 GVYFSAQET
+39 GVYFPAQET
-48 KFVRSPEEATVITF
+48 EFVRSPEEATVITF

-138 LDFTVRVEKW
+138 LDFTVLVEKW
-148 NDLCVGTFTMNL
+148 NDLGVGTFTMNVY
-160 KRWDPFTCDVRY
+160 WDPFTCAVRFF
-172 YQSDFDPSIY
+172 QSDLNPAIY
-182 RISMNEILDA
+182 RIKMHEVLED
-192 GATSP
+192 GTTDL
-197 IFSDEQDTYLYIEIL
+197 IFSEEQNTYLYLKVL
-212 KKGDKVL
+212 KKGDKVF
-219 DNVADKDG
+219 DNVADKDD
-227 LVNFDE
+227 LVFFDVF
-233 YHTGIIHPNYG
+233 HTGIINSTYNA
-244 KELLLVHPASQPENF
+244 ELLFVHPGALSSF
-259 TVADWY
+259 TVSDWY
-265 YNKVIQYNE
+265 YNKVIQVKE
-274 DASPAV
+274 DGSPAV

-286 IYMKG
+286 IFMNG
-291 LGGWA
+291 IGGWS
-296 FNKED
+296 FIDQDE
-301 NAIVLVFPGCTLMDY
+301 AIILVLPGCELVNY
-316 SMELEAGFTQDGV
+316 SMEIEAGYSENGV
-329 LPVYFN
+329 LPVKFE
-335 LGVDVAAVK
+335 LGADVAKVK
-344 YAVYEGT
+344 YAIYPGT

-461 FEKGVLENKYE
+461 FEKGVLENNYE
-472 DCVKEVLASESLAKE
+472 ACVDEVLASKSLAKE

-569 DEWYN
+569 DELYN
-574 LMVSSFYGIELD
+574 LMVTTFYGIELD
-586 TPIYIDFD
+586 APIYIDFD

-662 ADLFTSFSATKVAD
+662 ADLFTSFSATKVGD

-739 VE
+739 VK

>member
-12 SALSLFAAACTPVEE
+12 SALSLFAAACSPVEE

-39 GVYFSAQET
+39 GVYFPAQET
-48 KFVRSPEEATVITF
+48 EFVRSPEEATVITF

-138 LDFTVRVEKW
+138 LDFTVLVEKW
-148 NDLCVGTFTMNL
+148 NDLGVGTFTMNVY
-160 KRWDPFTCDVRY
+160 WDPFTCAVRFF
-172 YQSDFDPSIY
+172 QSDLNPAIY
-182 RISMNEILDA
+182 RIKMHEVLED
-192 GATSP
+192 GTTDL
-197 IFSDEQDTYLYIEIL
+197 IFSEEQNTYLYLKVL
-212 KKGDKVL
+212 KKGDKVF
-219 DNVADKDG
+219 DNVADKDD
-227 LVNFDE
+227 LVFFDVF
-233 YHTGIIHPNYG
+233 HTGIINSTYNA
-244 KELLLVHPASQPENF
+244 ELLFVHPGALSSF
-259 TVADWY
+259 TVSDWY
-265 YNKVIQYNE
+265 YNKVIQVKE
-274 DASPAV
+274 DGSPAV

-286 IYMKG
+286 IFMNG
-291 LGGWA
+291 IGGWS
-296 FNKED
+296 FIDQDE
-301 NAIVLVFPGCTLMDY
+301 AIILVLPGCELVNY
-316 SMELEAGFTQDGV
+316 SMEIEAGYSENGV
-329 LPVYFN
+329 LPVKFE
-335 LGVDVAAVK
+335 LGADVAKVK
-344 YAVYEGT
+344 YAIYPGT

-461 FEKGVLENKYE
+461 FEKGVLENNYE
-472 DCVKEVLASESLAKE
+472 ACVDEVLASKSLAKE

-497 VAVFK
+497 VAVFN

-536 VSLEDMIGVYSTS
+536 VSLEDMTGVYSTT
-549 ITSYYNGPLKPL
+549 ITSQFKGPLKPL

-569 DEWYN
+569 DELYN
-574 LMVSSFYGIELD
+574 LMVTTFYGIELD
-586 TPIYIDFD
+586 APIYIDFD

-739 VE
+739 VK

>member
-12 SALSLFAAACTPVEE
+12 SALSLFAAACSPVEE

-39 GVYFSAQET
+39 GVYFPAQET
-48 KFVRSPEEATVITF
+48 EFVRSPEEATVITF

-138 LDFTVRVEKW
+138 LDFTVLVEKW
-148 NDLCVGTFTMNL
+148 NDLGVGTFTMNVY
-160 KRWDPFTCDVRY
+160 WDPFTCAVRFF
-172 YQSDFDPSIY
+172 QSDLNPAIY
-182 RISMNEILDA
+182 RIKMHEVLED
-192 GATSP
+192 GTTDL
-197 IFSDEQDTYLYIEIL
+197 IFSEEQNTYLYLKVL
-212 KKGDKVL
+212 KKGDKVF
-219 DNVADKDG
+219 DNVADKDD
-227 LVNFDE
+227 LVFFDVF
-233 YHTGIIHPNYG
+233 HTGIINSTYNA
-244 KELLLVHPASQPENF
+244 ELLFVHPGSLSSF
-259 TVADWY
+259 TVSDWY
-265 YNKVIQYNE
+265 YNKVIQVKE
-274 DASPAV
+274 DGSPAV

-286 IYMKG
+286 IFMNG
-291 LGGWA
+291 IGGWS
-296 FNKED
+296 FIDQDE
-301 NAIVLVFPGCTLMDY
+301 AIILVLPGCELVNY
-316 SMELEAGFTQDGV
+316 SMEIEAGYSENGV
-329 LPVYFN
+329 LPVKFE
-335 LGVDVAAVK
+335 LGADVAKVK
-344 YAVYEGT
+344 YAIYPGT

-461 FEKGVLENKYE
+461 FEKGVLENNYE
-472 DCVKEVLASESLAKE
+472 ACVDEVLASKSLAKE

-569 DEWYN
+569 DELYN
-574 LMVSSFYGIELD
+574 LMVTTFYGIELD
-586 TPIYIDFD
+586 APIYIDFD

-662 ADLFTSFSATKVAD
+662 ADLFTSFSATKVGD

-739 VE
+739 VK

>member
-12 SALSLFAAACTPVEE
+12 SALSLFAAACSPVEE

-39 GVYFSAQET
+39 GVYFPAQET
-48 KFVRSPEEATVITF
+48 EFVRSPEEATVITF

-138 LDFTVRVEKW
+138 LDFTVLVEKW
-148 NDLCVGTFTMNL
+148 NDLGVGTFTMNVY
-160 KRWDPFTCDVRY
+160 WDPFTCAVRFF
-172 YQSDFDPSIY
+172 QSDLNPAIY
-182 RISMNEILDA
+182 RIKMHEVLED
-192 GATSP
+192 GTTDL
-197 IFSDEQDTYLYIEIL
+197 IFSEEQNTYLYLKVL
-212 KKGDKVL
+212 KKGDKVF
-219 DNVADKDG
+219 DNVADKDD
-227 LVNFDE
+227 LVFFDVF
-233 YHTGIIHPNYG
+233 HTGIINSTYNA
-244 KELLLVHPASQPENF
+244 ELLFVHPGALSSF
-259 TVADWY
+259 TVSDWY
-265 YNKVIQYNE
+265 YNKVIQVKE
-274 DASPAV
+274 DGSPAV

-286 IYMKG
+286 IFMNG
-291 LGGWA
+291 IGGWS
-296 FNKED
+296 FIDQDE
-301 NAIVLVFPGCTLMDY
+301 AIILVLPGCQLVNY
-316 SMELEAGFTQDGV
+316 SMEIEAGYSENGV
-329 LPVYFN
+329 LPVKFE
-335 LGVDVAAVK
+335 LGADVAKVK
-344 YAVYEGT
+344 YAIYPGT

-461 FEKGVLENKYE
+461 FEKGVLENNYE
-472 DCVKEVLASESLAKE
+472 ACVEEVLASESLSEE

-569 DEWYN
+569 DELYN
-574 LMVSSFYGIELD
+574 LMVTTFYGIELD
-586 TPIYIDFD
+586 APIYIDFD

-662 ADLFTSFSATKVAD
+662 ADLFTSFSATKVRD

-690 SIEVKES
+690 SLEVKES

-739 VE
+739 VK

>member
-39 GVYFSAQET
+39 GVYFPAQET
-48 KFVRSPEEATVITF
+48 EFVRSPEEATVITF

-138 LDFTVRVEKW
+138 LDFTVLVEKW
-148 NDLCVGTFTMNL
+148 NDLGVGTFTMNVDL
-160 KRWDPFTCDVRY
+160 WDPFTCAVRFF
-172 YQSDFDPSIY
+172 QSDLNPAIY
-182 RISMNEILDA
+182 RIKMHEVLED
-192 GATSP
+192 GTTDL
-197 IFSDEQDTYLYIEIL
+197 IFSEEQNTYLYFKVL
-212 KKGDKVL
+212 KKGDKVF
-219 DNVADKDG
+219 DNVADKDD
-227 LVNFDE
+227 LVFFDVF
-233 YHTGIIHPNYG
+233 HTGIINSTYNA
-244 KELLLVHPASQPENF
+244 ELLFVHPGALSSF
-259 TVADWY
+259 TVSDWY
-265 YNKVIQYNE
+265 YNKVIQVKE
-274 DASPAV
+274 DGSPAV

-286 IYMKG
+286 IFMNG
-291 LGGWA
+291 IGGWS
-296 FNKED
+296 FIDQDE
-301 NAIVLVFPGCTLMDY
+301 AIILVLPGCELVNY
-316 SMELEAGFTQDGV
+316 SMEIEAGYSENGV
-329 LPVYFN
+329 LPVKFE
-335 LGVDVAAVK
+335 LGADVAKVK
-344 YAVYEGT
+344 YAIYPGT

-461 FEKGVLENKYE
+461 FEKGVLENNYE
-472 DCVKEVLASESLAKE
+472 ACVEEVLASESLSEE

-569 DEWYN
+569 DELYN
-574 LMVSSFYGIELD
+574 LMVTTFYGIELD
-586 TPIYIDFD
+586 APIYIDFD

-662 ADLFTSFSATKVAD
+662 ADLFTSFSATKVGD

-690 SIEVKES
+690 STEVKES

-739 VE
+739 VK

>member
-1 MKTIYRLFAAF
+1 MTR
-12 SALSLFAAACTPVEE
+12 
-27 YKPGVEDNTDCY
+27 
-39 GVYFSAQET
+39 YF
-48 KFVRSPEEATVITF
+48 
-62 TVAREKTDG
+62 D
-71 DLIVPIN
+71 
-78 VKDTSSIFNIKPVN
+78 
-92 AVFEDGQS
+92 VF
-100 ETTISFDYARIAV
+100 
-113 GQEYLVSLSIEGDEF
+113 
-128 VSKYSTLPSN
+128 
-138 LDFTVRVEKW
+138 
-148 NDLCVGTFTMNL
+148 
-160 KRWDPFTCDVRY
+160 
-172 YQSDFDPSIY
+172 
-182 RISMNEILDA
+182 
-192 GATSP
+192 
-197 IFSDEQDTYLYIEIL
+197 
-212 KKGDKVL
+212 
-219 DNVADKDG
+219 
-227 LVNFDE
+227 
-233 YHTGIIHPNYG
+233 HTGIINSTYNA
-244 KELLLVHPASQPENF
+244 ELLFVHPGALSSF
-259 TVADWY
+259 TVSDWY
-265 YNKVIQYNE
+265 YNKVIQVKE
-274 DASPAV
+274 DGSPAV

-286 IYMKG
+286 IFMNG
-291 LGGWA
+291 IGGWS
-296 FNKED
+296 FIDQDE
-301 NAIVLVFPGCTLMDY
+301 AIILVLPGCELVNY
-316 SMELEAGFTQDGV
+316 SMEIEAGYSENGV
-329 LPVYFN
+329 LPVKFE
-335 LGVDVAAVK
+335 LGADVAKVK
-344 YAVYEGT
+344 YAIYPGT

-461 FEKGVLENKYE
+461 FEKGVLENNYE
-472 DCVKEVLASESLAKE
+472 ACVEEVLASESLSEE

-569 DEWYN
+569 DELYN
-574 LMVSSFYGIELD
+574 LMVTTFYGIELD
-586 TPIYIDFD
+586 APIYIDFD

-662 ADLFTSFSATKVAD
+662 ADLFTSFSATKVGD

-739 VE
+739 VK

>member
-12 SALSLFAAACTPVEE
+12 SALSLFAAACSPVEE
-27 YKPGVEDNTDCY
+27 YKPGSEDDPTCF
-39 GVYFSAQET
+39 GVYFPAQET
-48 KFVRSPEEATVITF
+48 AIVRSPEESTMISF
-62 TVAREKTDG
+62 TVARTNTEG
-71 DLIVPIN
+71 DLIVP
-78 VKDTSSIFNIKPVN
+78 VTVSDTSSIFNIKPVN

-138 LDFTVRVEKW
+138 LDFTVLVEKW
-148 NDLCVGTFTMNL
+148 NDLGVGTFTMNVY
-160 KRWDPFTCDVRY
+160 WDPFTCAVRFF
-172 YQSDFDPSIY
+172 QSDLNPAIY
-182 RISMNEILDA
+182 RIKMHEVREDGTTDL
-192 GATSP
+192 
-197 IFSDEQDTYLYIEIL
+197 IFSEEQNTYLYLKVL
-212 KKGDKVL
+212 KKGDKVF
-219 DNVADKDG
+219 DNVADKDD
-227 LVNFDE
+227 LVFFDVF
-233 YHTGIIHPNYG
+233 HTGIINSTYNA
-244 KELLLVHPASQPENF
+244 ELLFVHPGSLSSF
-259 TVADWY
+259 TVSDWY
-265 YNKVIQYNE
+265 YNKVIQVKE
-274 DASPAV
+274 DGSPAV

-286 IYMKG
+286 IFMNG
-291 LGGWA
+291 IGGWS
-296 FNKED
+296 FIDQDE
-301 NAIVLVFPGCTLMDY
+301 AIILVLPGCQLVNY
-316 SMELEAGFTQDGV
+316 SMEIEAGYSENGV
-329 LPVYFN
+329 LPVKFE
-335 LGVDVAAVK
+335 LGADVAKVK
-344 YAVYEGT
+344 YAIYPGT

-361 GQIADGSAEGIATLP
+361 GQIADGSAEGIAALP

-402 EAQETATAAINY
+402 EAQETATATINY

-461 FEKGVLENKYE
+461 FEKGVLENNYE
-472 DCVKEVLASESLAKE
+472 ACVEEVLASESLSEE

-569 DEWYN
+569 DERYN
-574 LMVSSFYGIELD
+574 LMVTTFYGIELD
-586 TPIYIDFD
+586 APIYIDFD
-594 QDTNRMLFYDWQPI
+594 QDTNRMLFYDRQPI

-662 ADLFTSFSATKVAD
+662 ADLFTSFSATKVRD

-739 VE
+739 VK

>member
-39 GVYFSAQET
+39 GVYFPAQET
-48 KFVRSPEEATVITF
+48 EFVRSPEEATVITF

-138 LDFTVRVEKW
+138 LDFTVLVEKW
-148 NDLCVGTFTMNL
+148 NDLGVGTFTMNVDL
-160 KRWDPFTCDVRY
+160 WDPFTCAVRFF
-172 YQSDFDPSIY
+172 QSDLNPAIY
-182 RISMNEILDA
+182 RIKMHEVREDGTTDL
-192 GATSP
+192 
-197 IFSDEQDTYLYIEIL
+197 IFSEEQNTYLYLKVL
-212 KKGDKVL
+212 KKGDKVF
-219 DNVADKDG
+219 DNVADKDD
-227 LVNFDE
+227 LVFFDVF
-233 YHTGIIHPNYG
+233 HTGIINSTYNA
-244 KELLLVHPASQPENF
+244 ELLFVHPGSLSSF
-259 TVADWY
+259 TVSDWY
-265 YNKVIQYNE
+265 YNKVIQVKE
-274 DASPAV
+274 DGSPAV

-286 IYMKG
+286 IFMNG
-291 LGGWA
+291 IGGWS
-296 FNKED
+296 FIDQDE
-301 NAIVLVFPGCTLMDY
+301 AIILVLPGCQLVNY
-316 SMELEAGFTQDGV
+316 SMEIEAGYSENGV
-329 LPVYFN
+329 LPVKFE
-335 LGVDVAAVK
+335 LGADVAKVK
-344 YAVYEGT
+344 YAIYPGT

-388 GVYTVVAVSFDAAG
+388 GVYTVVAVSFDATG
-402 EAQETATAAINY
+402 EAQETATATINY

-461 FEKGVLENKYE
+461 FEKGVLENNYE
-472 DCVKEVLASESLAKE
+472 ACVEEVLASESLSEE

-574 LMVSSFYGIELD
+574 LMVTTFYGIELD
-586 TPIYIDFD
+586 APIYIDFD

-662 ADLFTSFSATKVAD
+662 ADLFTSFSATKVGD

-739 VE
+739 VK

>member
-39 GVYFSAQET
+39 GVYFPAQET
-48 KFVRSPEEATVITF
+48 EFVRSPEEATVITF

-138 LDFTVRVEKW
+138 LDFTVLVEKW
-148 NDLCVGTFTMNL
+148 NDLGVGTFTMNVDL
-160 KRWDPFTCDVRY
+160 WDPFTCAVRFF
-172 YQSDFDPSIY
+172 QSDLNPAIY
-182 RISMNEILDA
+182 RIKMHEVLED
-192 GATSP
+192 GTTDL
-197 IFSDEQDTYLYIEIL
+197 IFSEEQNTYLYFKVL
-212 KKGDKVL
+212 KKGDKVF
-219 DNVADKDG
+219 DNVADKDD
-227 LVNFDE
+227 LVFFDVF
-233 YHTGIIHPNYG
+233 HTGIINSTYNA
-244 KELLLVHPASQPENF
+244 ELLFVHPGSLSSF
-259 TVADWY
+259 TVSDWY
-265 YNKVIQYNE
+265 YNKVIQVKE
-274 DASPAV
+274 DGSPAV

-286 IYMKG
+286 IFMNG
-291 LGGWA
+291 IGGWS
-296 FNKED
+296 FIDQDE
-301 NAIVLVFPGCTLMDY
+301 AIILVLPGCQLVNY
-316 SMELEAGFTQDGV
+316 SMEIEAGYSENGV
-329 LPVYFN
+329 LPVKFE
-335 LGVDVAAVK
+335 LGADVAKVK
-344 YAVYEGT
+344 YAIYPGT

-388 GVYTVVAVSFDAAG
+388 GVYTVVAVSFDATG
-402 EAQETATAAINY
+402 EAQETAAATINY

-461 FEKGVLENKYE
+461 FEKGVLENNYE
-472 DCVKEVLASESLAKE
+472 ACVEEVLASESLSEE

-574 LMVSSFYGIELD
+574 LMVTTFYGIELD
-586 TPIYIDFD
+586 APIYIDFD

-662 ADLFTSFSATKVAD
+662 ADLFTSFSATKVGD

-739 VE
+739 VK

>member
-12 SALSLFAAACTPVEE
+12 SALSLFAAACSPVEE

-39 GVYFSAQET
+39 GVYFPAQET
-48 KFVRSPEEATVITF
+48 DFVRSPEEATVITF

-138 LDFTVRVEKW
+138 LDFTVLVEKW
-148 NDLCVGTFTMNL
+148 NDLGVGTFTMNVDL
-160 KRWDPFTCDVRY
+160 WDPFTCAVRFF
-172 YQSDFDPSIY
+172 QSDLNPAIY
-182 RISMNEILDA
+182 RIKMHEVLED
-192 GATSP
+192 GTTDL
-197 IFSDEQDTYLYIEIL
+197 IFSEEQNTYLYFKVL
-212 KKGDKVL
+212 KKGDKVF
-219 DNVADKDG
+219 DNVADKDD
-227 LVNFDE
+227 LVFFDVF
-233 YHTGIIHPNYG
+233 HTGIINSTYNA
-244 KELLLVHPASQPENF
+244 ELLFVHPGSLSSF
-259 TVADWY
+259 TVSDWY
-265 YNKVIQYNE
+265 YNKVIQVKE
-274 DASPAV
+274 DGSPAV

-286 IYMKG
+286 IFMNG
-291 LGGWA
+291 IGGWS
-296 FNKED
+296 FIDQDE
-301 NAIVLVFPGCTLMDY
+301 AIILVLPGCQLVNY
-316 SMELEAGFTQDGV
+316 SMEIEAGYSENGV
-329 LPVYFN
+329 LPVKFE
-335 LGVDVAAVK
+335 LGADVAKVK
-344 YAVYEGT
+344 YAIYPGT

-388 GVYTVVAVSFDAAG
+388 GVYTVVAVSFDATG
-402 EAQETATAAINY
+402 EAQETAAATINY

-461 FEKGVLENKYE
+461 FEKGVLENNYE
-472 DCVKEVLASESLAKE
+472 ACVEEVLASESLSEE

-574 LMVSSFYGIELD
+574 LMVTTFYGIELD
-586 TPIYIDFD
+586 APIYIDFD

-662 ADLFTSFSATKVAD
+662 ADLFTSFSATKVGD

-739 VE
+739 VK